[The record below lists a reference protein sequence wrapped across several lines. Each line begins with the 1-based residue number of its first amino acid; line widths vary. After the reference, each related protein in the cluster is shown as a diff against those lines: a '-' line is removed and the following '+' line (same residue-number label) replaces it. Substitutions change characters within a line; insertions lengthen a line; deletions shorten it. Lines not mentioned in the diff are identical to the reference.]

1 MFAVPLGHGT
11 LAPKDDLP
19 IPETWFAWGAA
30 IVLILSFIGLSIAW
44 VKPRFEEDR
53 WKAFG
58 GFSRVLINPITEVL
72 AGALGALL
80 LGVVVWSGLYGA
92 ENQRANFSVTFVFV
106 TFWVCVPVVSV
117 FFGDVFRAFNPWRAI
132 GRVFGG
138 LFGLI
143 AGRSAPAPLAYP
155 EKLGRW
161 PAVVG
166 LAAFLWFELAY
177 AVPFEPV
184 VIINPADVAAA
195 ALIYTAITFVGMALF
210 GVEKWCQRG

>member
-11 LAPKDDLP
+11 LAPKEDLP

-58 GFSRVLINPITEVL
+58 GFSRVLVNRVTQVL
-72 AGALGALL
+72 AGALGVFL
-80 LGVVVWSGLYGA
+80 LGVVVWSGLYGT
-92 ENQRANFSVTFVFV
+92 ENERANFSVTFVFV
-106 TFWVCVPVVSV
+106 TFWVCVPVVSIL
-117 FFGDVFRAFNPWRAI
+117 FGDVFRAFNPWRAI

-143 AGRSAPAPLAYP
+143 AGRIGARAARLSGEARALARGGGARRFPLARARVRRCHSN
-155 EKLGRW
+155 RW
-161 PAVVG
+161 
-166 LAAFLWFELAY
+166 
-177 AVPFEPV
+177 
-184 VIINPADVAAA
+184 
-195 ALIYTAITFVGMALF
+195 
-210 GVEKWCQRG
+210 